1 MKKSLKNLV
10 YKNDFLFN
18 FYFNHIYKTKDK
30 LSNFL
35 DQYSKSLKDNLIF
48 IEIGANDGMWDDPI
62 YKFIRRDHWKGILIE
77 PQKIAFERLRQNYTR
92 LKDLKFENVAIDNTI
107 GTRVLY
113 KISFSNA
120 QWATGISSFIKKDII
135 KLIEAGYVEKMARTE
150 NVKLPA
156 NKNDW
161 ISEEIVEVDTIEHII
176 NKYALSKL
184 DLIMI
189 DAEGYDFEIIKSIP
203 FNILYPTVIVFENCH
218 FSKDTAND
226 CNEYLRSKGY
236 ELEEDEFDTI
246 AKMRNRSQ

>member
-1 MKKSLKNLV
+1 MKKSLKNLA

-18 FYFNHIYKTKDK
+18 FYFNYIYKPTDK
-30 LSNFL
+30 LSIILN
-35 DQYSKSLKDNLIF
+35 QYSKSLKDNLIF

-107 GTRVLY
+107 GKRVLY

-120 QWATGISSFIKKDII
+120 SWATGISSFIKNDIL
-135 KLIEAGYVEKMARTE
+135 KLIEAGYIEKMARTE

-156 NKNDW
+156 DKNDW

-176 NKYALSKL
+176 HKYSLSKV

-203 FNILYPTVIVFENCH
+203 FHRLHPTVIIFENSH
-218 FSKDTAND
+218 FSKATVSE
-226 CNEYLRSKGY
+226 CNEYLESNGY
-236 ELEEDEFDTI
+236 VLENTESDTI
-246 AKMRNRSQ
+246 AKLKM